1 MATETLTEA
10 AAPGSAR
17 ERLLDAAEALIYAG
31 GIHATGVDAIVKQSG
46 TARKSFYTH
55 FESKDALVAAALERR
70 DERWMNWFIAGT
82 QQCGKTSRKR
92 LLGMFE
98 VLREW
103 FASEDFHGCAFLN
116 AAGEIASA
124 DDPIRIVARK
134 HKERLLD
141 FVRSQCNA
149 FAAESDM
156 DARRAARLS
165 RQWLILLD
173 GAIAVALV
181 SGDADAALDAQTA
194 ARVLLDAETSFAG
207 ERRAPP
213 SNATTPSAR
222 KTASKPSNAPA
233 NKRSPSR
240 RTAP

>member
-1 MATETLTEA
+1 MPTESHTET

-17 ERLLDAAEALIYAG
+17 DRLLDAAEALIYAG

-82 QQCGKTSRKR
+82 QRQGKSARKR
-92 LLGMFE
+92 LLGMFD

-103 FASEDFHGCAFLN
+103 FASADFHGCAFLN

-124 DDPIRIVARK
+124 DDPIRIVARE
-134 HKERLLD
+134 HKERLLA
-141 FVRSQCNA
+141 FVRTQCDA
-149 FAAESDM
+149 YAAESQHM

-165 RQWLILLD
+165 HQWLILLD

-181 SGDADAALDAQTA
+181 SGEAAAALDARA
-194 ARVLLDAETSFAG
+194 AAAVLLDAERAG
-207 ERRAPP
+207 ESR
-213 SNATTPSAR
+213 SS
-222 KTASKPSNAPA
+222 ASKPRAKHHHSGEPQ
-233 NKRSPSR
+233 PD
-240 RTAP
+240 

>member
-1 MATETLTEA
+1 MAKHTETA
-10 AAPGSAR
+10 ARTASETDTVPTGGAR
-17 ERLLDAAEALIYAG
+17 ERLLQAAEALIYAG

-82 QQCGKTSRKR
+82 HRRGTTARKR
-92 LLGMFE
+92 LLGMFD

-103 FASEDFHGCAFLN
+103 FMSADFHGCAFLN

-124 DDPIRIVARK
+124 DDPIRVVARE
-134 HKERLLD
+134 HKERLLA
-141 FVRSQCNA
+141 FVRTQCDDY
-149 FAAESDM
+149 AAQLQLDS
-156 DARRAARLS
+156 RRSARLA

-181 SGDADAALDAQTA
+181 SGEADAALDARA
-194 ARVLLDAETSFAG
+194 AAQVLLDALD
-207 ERRAPP
+207 
-213 SNATTPSAR
+213 AR
-222 KTASKPSNAPA
+222 E
-233 NKRSPSR
+233 
-240 RTAP
+240 